1 MNFISIFSTQK
12 KYQIFI
18 YVIFIFTTIP
28 TIINAQD
35 NNKYKLSTIVLDP
48 GHGGIDNGTSG
59 KYSKEK
65 DIALKLAL
73 KVGDYIESN
82 FPDVKVIYTRK
93 TDIFVPLDK
102 RAEIA
107 NSNKAD
113 LFISI
118 HLNGVT
124 NHKVYG
130 TETFIMGL
138 HKSNENLEVAK
149 KENSAILFEKD
160 YSTKYEGFEPN
171 SSESYIIFSLLQNTF
186 LEQSLSYASII
197 QDQFTTRAQRKNRG
211 VKQAGF
217 WVLWKTTMPSVLIEA
232 GFLSNPKEEKYL
244 MSEKGQEYIASAIYR
259 SFKNYKNSIEAKSNF
274 STNNI
279 SSKNT
284 IKNTSTNNKLTNNNV
299 IIENNK
305 SRINDVLFKVQIAS
319 SKKPI
324 PLDSKYFNGLNNV
337 EEYKSND
344 IYKYTIGSKSEYK
357 KILYLKDSLL
367 TIFPDAFIIA
377 LQKDSIISVKKALN
391 IINN

>member
-18 YVIFIFTTIP
+18 YVFILFFNISTN
-28 TIINAQD
+28 INAQD
-35 NNKYKLSTIVLDP
+35 NNKYELSTIVLDA

-73 KVGDYIESN
+73 KVGNYIESN

-93 TDIFVPLDK
+93 TDVFVPLDK

-130 TETFIMGL
+130 TETFVMGL

-186 LEQSLSYASII
+186 QEQSLSYASII
-197 QDQFTTRAQRKNRG
+197 QDQFTNRTHRKNRG

-244 MSEKGQEYIASAIYR
+244 ISEKGQDYIASAIYR
-259 SFKNYKNSIEAKSNF
+259 SFKDYKNSIEAKSNF
-274 STNNI
+274 STKVIHDNNI
-279 SSKNT
+279 VQNELPYEKILDTNKVNNT
-284 IKNTSTNNKLTNNNV
+284 QSNN
-299 IIENNK
+299 
-305 SRINDVLFKVQIAS
+305 VLFKVQIAS
-319 SKKPI
+319 SRNPI
-324 PLDSKYFNGLNNV
+324 PLNSKFFNGLNNIK
-337 EEYKSND
+337 EYKSNN
-344 IYKYTIGSKSEYK
+344 IYKYTVGSKNEYK
-357 KILYLKDSLL
+357 QILHLKDSIIN
-367 TIFPDAFIIA
+367 IFPDAFIIA
-377 LQKDSIISVKKALN
+377 LQKDTIIPLKKALS